1 MSARV
6 RIPLLSLLLFGLA
19 VLCMVPALLSFAG
32 QGARLH
38 PVLAEP
44 MAGLAFLVSAVALAG
59 SGAFPLV
66 LARLAERDQEN

>member
-1 MSARV
+1 MNSPTLIQIVGAT
-6 RIPLLSLLLFGLA
+6 LFGLA